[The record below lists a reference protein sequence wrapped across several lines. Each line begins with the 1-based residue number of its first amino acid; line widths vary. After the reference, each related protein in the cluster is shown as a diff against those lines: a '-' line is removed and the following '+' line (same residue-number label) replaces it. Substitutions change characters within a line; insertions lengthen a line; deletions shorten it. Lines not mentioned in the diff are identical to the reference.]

1 MSATGRT
8 ELARQWAAAV
18 GTAAYVPLSREQLE
32 LQLLD
37 LVDELLDLV
46 LADPFDARP
55 AGRAGAQLVVGNI
68 TSRLA
73 LRRSI
78 EILGAGCRREL
89 SEHRD
94 APDEERVTALLAEFA
109 AGYTEGVRQLTFNQ
123 QEELKKALLH
133 AKRDAERELR
143 VSESRFRELFT
154 ASAMGIAISDL
165 DGNFI
170 EVNQAFTEILGY
182 TGGELGFLT
191 VPDLFAPEET
201 ADLAVLYR
209 HLVDEPVDRFR
220 CRTRLVSKEADS
232 VFAYLA
238 VSLLHDAD
246 GRPNGHVTMVEDLT
260 NLHLL
265 QGRFSHQ
272 TLHDQLTGLPNRQ
285 YLHSRLQSVLGR
297 VEEGQII
304 TLCHLDLDSFTVI
317 NDGLGHHIGD
327 ELLKT
332 TAQRLRAAVTGYNAM
347 VARFGSDEFAILI
360 EDSPTPPDVAALAA
374 RINEELAE
382 PTYLDGYGVAV
393 SASIGIVQ
401 RPAKGMV
408 AAELL
413 RQADLTLHRVKASG
427 KAQWGLF
434 DPAREARD
442 RARFKLAASMPGA
455 VENGEFSLRY
465 EPIRW
470 LGGGELI
477 ATEVLV
483 EWAHPELGPL
493 PHDRCVELA
502 ESTGLILALGRW
514 VLKRACRDAAE
525 WRPSE
530 GEPPIVLATLT
541 PYQSQD
547 PDLVDTVRKALA
559 EAGLPPQRLRLRLPL
574 RTVAREDS
582 DAADNLRVLTDMGVV
597 VGLDEFG
604 RDVTDF
610 VRLPDLPIY
619 AARFDRALV
628 DRLGEDPDPG
638 SPVARAVATLTE
650 LAHQVGFKVIA
661 SGVDSRAKLDWLTAI
676 GVDAGQGRQL
686 GLPRPAEA
694 FSGVSAG
701 AAL

>member
-1 MSATGRT
+1 MSAAGRA
-8 ELARQWAAAV
+8 ELARRWTVAV
-18 GTAAYVPLSREQLE
+18 STAAYVPLSREQLE
-32 LQLLD
+32 QQLLD

-46 LADPFDARP
+46 AADPFDPRP
-55 AGRAGAQLVVGNI
+55 AGRAGAQLVLGNI

-73 LRRSI
+73 LRRTI
-78 EILGAGCRREL
+78 ELLGEGCRREL
-89 SEHRD
+89 AERQGSV
-94 APDEERVTALLAEFA
+94 DEPKVTALLAEFA
-109 AGYTEGVRQLTFNQ
+109 AGFAEGVRQLTFNQ
-123 QEELKKALLH
+123 QEELKKALLS
-133 AKRDAERELR
+133 AKLDAERELR

-182 TGGELGFLT
+182 TGPELGFLT

-201 ADLAVLYR
+201 ADLALLYR
-209 HLVDEPVDRFR
+209 HLVEEQVDRFR

-297 VEEGQII
+297 AEDGQII

-332 TAQRLRAAVTGYNAM
+332 TAQRLRAAVAGHNAM

-360 EDSPTPPDVAALAA
+360 EDSPTPPDVPALAA
-374 RINEELAE
+374 RINEELTE

-393 SASIGIVQ
+393 TASIGVVQ

-413 RQADLTLHRVKASG
+413 RAADLTLHRVKASG

-455 VENGEFSLRY
+455 VESGEFSLRY

-470 LGGGELI
+470 LGGRELV

-493 PHDRCVELA
+493 PHQKCVELA

-525 WRPSE
+525 WRPPE
-530 GEPPIVLATLT
+530 GDPPTVLATLT

-547 PDLVDTVRKALA
+547 PDLVDNVRKALA
-559 EAGLPPQRLRLRLPL
+559 EAGLAPQRLRLRMPL
-574 RTVAREDS
+574 RAVVKEDS
-582 DAADNLRVLTDMGVV
+582 DAADNLRVLTDMGVT

-604 RDVTDF
+604 RDFTDF
-610 VRLPDLPIY
+610 VRLPTLPVY
-619 AARFDRALV
+619 AVRFDRVLV
-628 DRLGEDPDPG
+628 QRLGEEPDPG
-638 SPVARAVATLTE
+638 SSVARVVASLTE
-650 LAHQVGFKVIA
+650 LAHEVGVKVIA
-661 SGVDSRAKLDWLTAI
+661 SGVDSPATLDWLTGI
-676 GVDAGQGRQL
+676 GVDAGQGAQL
-686 GLPRPAEA
+686 GPPRPAEA
-694 FSGVSAG
+694 FIAVSGHSA
-701 AAL
+701 L